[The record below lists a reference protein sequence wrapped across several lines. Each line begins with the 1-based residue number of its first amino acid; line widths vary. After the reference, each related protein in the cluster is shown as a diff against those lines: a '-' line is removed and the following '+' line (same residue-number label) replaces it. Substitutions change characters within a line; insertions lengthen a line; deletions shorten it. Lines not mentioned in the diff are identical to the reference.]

1 MRNAKGFTLIELL
14 IVIAI
19 IGILAAVLVPNLLS
33 ARKAAAER
41 AAQAH
46 SANVYKAVVA
56 ALAEDPTKKPSD
68 FNNNNCK
75 SAGNAGNYSW
85 PTAPSSVSGCT
96 ITGND
101 TTGNVEVKVTSTG
114 GKTYINGAEGSGGTG
129 GGSGS

>member
-33 ARKAAAER
+33 ARRVAAER

-56 ALAEDPTKKPSD
+56 ALAEDPAKKPSN
-68 FNNNNCK
+68 FNGKDCK
-75 SAGNAGNYSW
+75 SAGNAGDYSW
-85 PTAPSSVSGCT
+85 PAAPSSVDSCT
-96 ITGND
+96 ITGDD
-101 TTGNVEVKVTSTG
+101 TKGEVKVEVKSTG
-114 GKTYINGAEGSGGTG
+114 NKTYVNGAAQN
-129 GGSGS
+129 